1 MQCFLP
7 YFMLLA
13 VVGLTW
19 LTPALSSADYYKY
32 TDNRGTVN
40 ITNKLESVPSRYRS
54 TMKVVREEKKKAPAA
69 ELQSTAGAEQ
79 QAAPALEQQA
89 VPEPEQKPESSFSR
103 LCGRFVWL
111 KPLLYVMGGVALFV
125 VVIKVASQL
134 GPMLSKVIYLS
145 FFLGVFVFL
154 YKAYAEYV
162 VTSSAR
168 IKENAV
174 NIMKNSSNR
183 ELPEPDEGRIPTQR

>member
-1 MQCFLP
+1 
-7 YFMLLA
+7 MLLA
-13 VVGLTW
+13 IVGLTW
-19 LTPALSSADYYKY
+19 FLPAESTADYYKY
-32 TDNRGTVN
+32 TDNRGVVN
-40 ITNKLESVPSRYRS
+40 MTNKLENVPAKYRS

-69 ELQSTAGAEQ
+69 GLQSTTGAEQ

-89 VPEPEQKPESSFSR
+89 VPEPEPKPESSFSR

-111 KPLLYVMGGVALFV
+111 KPLLYVLGGVALFA

-162 VTSSAR
+162 VTSSAK

-174 NIMKNSSNR
+174 SIMKKSSNR
-183 ELPEPDEGRIPTQR
+183 ELPAPDDGGTPAQR

>member
-1 MQCFLP
+1 
-7 YFMLLA
+7 MLLA
-13 VVGLTW
+13 VVGLNC
-19 LTPALSSADYYKY
+19 LLPAQSRADYYKY

-40 ITNKLESVPSRYRS
+40 ITNKLESVPAKYRS
-54 TMKVVREEKKKAPAA
+54 SMKVVREEKKKAPAT
-69 ELQSTAGAEQ
+69 ELQSTAGTEQ

-89 VPEPEQKPESSFSR
+89 VAEPEQKHETAFSR

-111 KPLLYVMGGVALFV
+111 KPLLYVIGGLVLFV

-134 GPMLSKVIYLS
+134 ASPMLSKLIYIS

-154 YKAYAEYV
+154 YKAYAEYMV
-162 VTSSAR
+162 ASTAK

-174 NIMKNSSNR
+174 TIMKKSSNR
-183 ELPEPDEGRIPTQR
+183 ELPALGGETLPAQR

>member
-1 MQCFLP
+1 MRSV
-7 YFMLLA
+7 LLCLTFFTA
-13 VVGLTW
+13 LATTW
-19 LTPALSSADYYKY
+19 LTPALSKADYYKY
-32 TDNRGTVN
+32 TDSRGTVN
-40 ITNKLESVPSRYRS
+40 ITNKLESVPARYRS

-69 ELQSTAGAEQ
+69 GPQGTAGAEP

-89 VPEPEQKPESSFSR
+89 APEPEQKPESSFAR

-111 KPLLYVMGGVALFV
+111 KPLLYVIGAVASFV
-125 VVIKVASQL
+125 VVIKVASML

-174 NIMKNSSNR
+174 NIMKKSSNR
-183 ELPEPDEGRIPTQR
+183 ELPAPEEGPLPPQR

>member
-1 MQCFLP
+1 
-7 YFMLLA
+7 MLFTALA
-13 VVGLTW
+13 MTW
-19 LTPALSSADYYKY
+19 LTPALSKADYYKY

-40 ITNKLESVPSRYRS
+40 ITNKLESVPARYRS

-69 ELQSTAGAEQ
+69 EPQGTSGAEQ

-89 VPEPEQKPESSFSR
+89 APEPEQKPESSFTR

-111 KPLLYVMGGVALFV
+111 KPLLYVIGAVVSFV
-125 VVIKVASQL
+125 MVIKVASLL
-134 GPMLSKVIYLS
+134 GPMLSKVIYLT

-174 NIMKNSSNR
+174 NIMKKSSNR
-183 ELPEPDEGRIPTQR
+183 ELPAPEEGPLPPQR

>member
-1 MQCFLP
+1 
-7 YFMLLA
+7 MLLA

-19 LTPALSSADYYKY
+19 LTPALSNADYYKY
-32 TDNRGTVN
+32 TDNRGIVN
-40 ITNKLESVPSRYRS
+40 MTNKLENVPAKYRF

-69 ELQSTAGAEQ
+69 ELQPTAGAEQ
-79 QAAPALEQQA
+79 QTAPVLEQQA
-89 VPEPEQKPESSFSR
+89 LPEPEQKAESSFSR

-111 KPLLYVMGGVALFV
+111 KPLLYVLGGVALFV
-125 VVIKVASQL
+125 VVIKVASLL
-134 GPMLSKVIYLS
+134 GPMLSKVIYLT

-162 VTSSAR
+162 VTSSAK

-174 NIMKNSSNR
+174 NMMKKSSNR
-183 ELPEPDEGRIPTQR
+183 ELPAPEEGGDPAQR